1 MKRKPLILL
10 ILLSL
15 VLSCSSCIYWNKKPE
30 VNVMI
35 RSERKD
41 IQKSSLLIL
50 NMVEPSYAAGS
61 GAHTAEIFHNSLLKS
76 KKFRVVGLC
85 VDSPWVRVSDL
96 EETRLMDAV
105 EEARKR
111 NFDYV
116 LAGELTDYYYGG
128 IQTSRVSLKIRVI
141 EVATRITIFFAQYS
155 RQNEARDS
163 SFPMNTKLSG
173 IAQPPEKLVIEM
185 VDAFIAKM

>member
-10 ILLSL
+10 VLLSL
-15 VLSCSSCIYWNKKPE
+15 VFLYSSCIYWNKKPE
-30 VNVMI
+30 VNVIM

-41 IQKSSLLIL
+41 LQKSSLLIL
-50 NMVEPSYAAGS
+50 NMIEPSYATGS
-61 GAHTAEIFHNSLLKS
+61 GARTAEIFHSSLLKS
-76 KKFRVVGLC
+76 KKFRIVGLC
-85 VDSPWVRVSDL
+85 VDSPWVRVSDG

-128 IQTSRVSLKIRVI
+128 IQTSRVSIKIRVI

-155 RQNEARDS
+155 RQNEAKDS

-173 IAQPPEKLVIEM
+173 TAQRPEKLVTEI